1 MSKKKKT
8 ILAVTIIV
16 IIIIISFIVP
26 VKREIEGYRYGEG
39 VYDIRI
45 PKNADYTIYAYKNIY
60 GMVLKRE
67 YRLGIGI
74 IN

>member
-26 VKREIEGYRYGEG
+26 VKREIEGYKYGEG
-39 VYDIRI
+39 EFDIRI
-45 PKNADYTIYAYKNIY
+45 PENADYTIYAHKNIY
-60 GMVLKRE
+60 GITIKRE
-67 YRLGIGI
+67 YRLGIEI